1 MARALKTIQTNV
13 VTVTVK
19 NTGEQHS
26 YRLGIRNAEEFA
38 RSWKAQG
45 YDVTV
50 GPTEDAADARTIKL
64 QDALRRFNH
73 ARTGDYI
80 FETGGDLK
88 WVVVTCAADHVTDV
102 KVVETFDRRDEATAL
117 TASIRNG
124 RRHNDARQ
132 YSFAVD
138 AKKDIPAQIGVYLA
152 RVARHA

>member
-19 NTGEQHS
+19 HTGEQHS

-50 GPTEDAADARTIKL
+50 GPLEDAPNARTIKL
-64 QDALRRFNH
+64 QDAQRRFNH
-73 ARTGDYI
+73 LRTGDYI
-80 FETGGDLK
+80 FEAGGDLK

-102 KVVETFDRRDEATAL
+102 KVVETFDRRDDATAL
-117 TASIRNG
+117 TASIRR
-124 RRHNDARQ
+124 RRHNDARG

-138 AKKDIPAQIGVYLA
+138 AKKDIPAQLGVYLA